1 MAADWIPTPLSL
13 IHIYEIDRLRHSA
26 TAALSERRDVI
37 IVASVSCIY
46 SLGDPIDYRSMVI
59 SLRPGMQMER
69 DELCKKLVTLQYE
82 DVYKRQRTV
91 WVYISGI
98 CGRSWKPNPVRRSF
112 CGRCGAL
119 ACLLYT
125 SRCV

>member
-1 MAADWIPTPLSL
+1 MMRSTC
-13 IHIYEIDRLRHSA
+13 LRHSA

-69 DELCKKLVTLQYE
+69 DELCQKLVNLQYE
-82 DVYKRQRTV
+82 RNDVNFVRNKFRVHGDIVDIYLAYMSSLPSV
-91 WVYISGI
+91 WNFSGT
-98 CGRSWKPNPVRRSF
+98 RSTAFPELIP
-112 CGRCGAL
+112 
-119 ACLLYT
+119 
-125 SRCV
+125 